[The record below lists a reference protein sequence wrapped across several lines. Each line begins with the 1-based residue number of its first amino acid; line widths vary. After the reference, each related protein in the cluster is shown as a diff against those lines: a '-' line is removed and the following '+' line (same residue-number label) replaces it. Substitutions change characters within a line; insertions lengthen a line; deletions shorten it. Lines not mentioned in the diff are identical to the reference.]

1 MKCLKVLEKYVFFYH
16 FQKFKLYFPE
26 IRLFYYKRQKTFTV
40 VEKFLYTVSH
50 SNGERKRKAFTAKVH
65 GVKPV
70 IDEFQFFSLWL
81 KTLNFCL
88 LKFFLIRLIFH

>member
-1 MKCLKVLEKYVFFYH
+1 
-16 FQKFKLYFPE
+16 
-26 IRLFYYKRQKTFTV
+26 

-70 IDEFQFFSLWL
+70 IDEFVTVNLNVVFFEFGNPLFFYMLLRS
-81 KTLNFCL
+81 KTGTERDEYILSNF
-88 LKFFLIRLIFH
+88 FWGNFG